1 MTILLDGLTLPE
13 DLTWTDEFTWHP
25 VEQNQG
31 RTLGGRL
38 IVQSRQLHGG
48 RPITLSGE
56 RLLTWLT
63 RLELQQLATLA
74 EVDQAMSLTLN
85 DGRVFNVLFR
95 FSDSP
100 YDVEPITDD
109 NTPAD
114 DDVYAL
120 TALRLIN
127 V

>member
-1 MTILLDGLTLPE
+1 MTILLNALVLPE
-13 DLTWTDEFTWHP
+13 DLTWADEFGWHP
-25 VEQNQG
+25 VEQSQN

-38 IVQSRQLHGG
+38 IIQSRALLGG
-48 RPITLSGE
+48 RPITLTGE

-63 RLELQQLATLA
+63 RLELQQLDALA
-74 EVDQAMSLTLN
+74 DSGVAMTLTLN
-85 DGRVFNVLFR
+85 DGRVFNVR
-95 FSDSP
+95 FIDYAAA